1 MRIQPQPVH
10 HPIVKYKIKIKI
22 KSKLKM
28 ESNMSQTLTFN
39 QSFMVEWFANIPRYK
54 SNLRIWQNSSLT
66 NGTLYEESILVYVSM
81 SVLVWIIALIALLL
95 YWFCTAC
102 FFHRKH
108 STAKRSQTCRWIIP
122 VVTILV
128 IIPLVIGFVTEL
140 KLNKGTDDICQ
151 TIQTIQD
158 RFDTIEKKSGRWWF
172 VVAIITCE
180 KLTVCLSFADK
191 IIDHVNL
198 TNQFS
203 HIEDEL
209 KQSINVFNISAEIK
223 IQLNKFNEYLQEIKE
238 KMSDTIKTIQMKIKK
253 NNLQEVLEK
262 LESVEDNCSKT
273 INGIEWTN
281 EAMAIIMIS
290 SLGLFYFGLCFYC
303 FRILSCGWGLLV
315 WSVIVAFGAGSFLS
329 LIIASNVCHDPKV
342 AVNKY
347 IDTPVT
353 SYYLDCLPYDH
364 QTNNI
369 SNVNQIDHLFELV
382 KLDLLQSQTVAKQFE
397 NESNKT
403 FEIWCQ
409 QPSDTSLIDVCHHL
423 SIIDNMI
430 SGKHEIKNQ
439 SSSSILNKLTNGMKT
454 VSEVTQLVD
463 CKRMKPQIEKTLATI
478 CTTIFES
485 FVQYLLASLF
495 AAIWYYLLLM
505 ISIYFIRKD
514 QAARM
519 KLNGS
524 KETIETELSNRHDYI
539 LTSNG
544 TNQRFNKTTAL

>member
-1 MRIQPQPVH
+1 M
-10 HPIVKYKIKIKI
+10 
-22 KSKLKM
+22 
-28 ESNMSQTLTFN
+28 
-39 QSFMVEWFANIPRYK
+39 
-54 SNLRIWQNSSLT
+54 
-66 NGTLYEESILVYVSM
+66 
-81 SVLVWIIALIALLL
+81 
-95 YWFCTAC
+95 
-102 FFHRKH
+102 
-108 STAKRSQTCRWIIP
+108 
-122 VVTILV
+122 
-128 IIPLVIGFVTEL
+128 
-140 KLNKGTDDICQ
+140 
-151 TIQTIQD
+151 
-158 RFDTIEKKSGRWWF
+158 
-172 VVAIITCE
+172 
-180 KLTVCLSFADK
+180 
-191 IIDHVNL
+191 

-524 KETIETELSNRHDYI
+524 KETIETELGNRHDYI